1 MGMVL
6 DGDSRR
12 RRRGRRPARR
22 AAGYSLV
29 EVVLGLTILMVAL
42 IGLMPLFTRSIQ
54 QNLEGKQSTEATGH
68 GRTELESLLQLD
80 FNNWLVS
87 VLENDERRLHLYW
100 TEADPTKRGDE
111 RWIEGVPPSTT
122 FASWE
127 MDSVVRQYGIR
138 GVRDDDLD
146 GILEVIVGLED
157 DNLDG
162 ILDNPLPA
170 GSQPS
175 FVHLKTLDV
184 TLEKKSSTVTMG
196 APLRLELQTIKAF

>member
-1 MGMVL
+1 MGMAL
-6 DGDSRR
+6 DERSRR
-12 RRRGRRPARR
+12 RLHGRGSRR
-22 AAGYSLV
+22 AEGYSLV
-29 EVVLGLTILMVAL
+29 EVLLGLTILMVAL

-87 VLENDERRLHLYW
+87 VLENSERPLHLYW

-111 RWIEGVPPSTT
+111 RWTPDIPPPTT

-127 MDSVVRQYGIR
+127 MDSIVRQYGIQS
-138 GVRDDDLD
+138 VRDDDLD
-146 GILEVIVGLED
+146 GIVEVIVGLED

-162 ILDNPLPA
+162 LLDNPLPA
-170 GSQPS
+170 GSLPA

-184 TLEKKSSTVTMG
+184 TLEKQSSSVTMG
-196 APLRLELQTIKAF
+196 APLRLDLQTIKAF